1 MKKVIQNLKISQKL
15 YVLVGVAL
23 IGMLLIGGMS
33 FNLMGRLNDKASDI
47 STSWMPSIDTARE
60 MDTTISNIRLNE
72 LGYLTAISSEG
83 KESSLQYLQKEK
95 EEMRAL
101 LAEYGEMIDKEE
113 RSYYEAAQKAWSE
126 YDQADEKLIALAKIG
141 RAHV

>member
-83 KESSLQYLQKEK
+83 KG
-95 EEMRAL
+95 RDA
-101 LAEYGEMIDKEE
+101 
-113 RSYYEAAQKAWSE
+113 RSPCRIRR
-126 YDQADEKLIALAKIG
+126 DD
-141 RAHV
+141 R